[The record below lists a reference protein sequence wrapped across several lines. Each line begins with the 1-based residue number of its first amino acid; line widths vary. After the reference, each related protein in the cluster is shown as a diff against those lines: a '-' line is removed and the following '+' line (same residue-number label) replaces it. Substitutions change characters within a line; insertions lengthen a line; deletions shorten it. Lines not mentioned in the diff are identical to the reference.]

1 MNLAQFFEHWKIV
14 ENPFRGEEAR
24 HDTVFARLTWGT
36 GVSGRVGK
44 PANGAS
50 QQIPI
55 ARTATASAPH
65 APGSSGIDGY
75 RPVVIGQD
83 LQPKSGETTPAAKSP
98 GGNGRSGLPH
108 ITVHSDFE
116 KILGDV
122 RRPSTAI
129 VFGEKGSGKTAIR
142 LQIAERINS
151 QNQDHPH
158 SKVLL
163 VPYDDLNGVLDRFH
177 RRMQGKTP
185 LESFQRFRLVDHI
198 DAILG
203 LVVPRMIDALLV
215 RPATSG
221 RNGANQPPRQSPAT
235 SALSQ
240 TATETV
246 DALDLGP
253 EPRKAA
259 RKMDPVFKRD
269 LLLLQAVYDRP
280 DAADLRSARLRRVL
294 RVSAP
299 GSLVLW
305 TALAWL
311 GWIPA
316 AAVLAWGL
324 MTAGLQLPNQ
334 FAITFLILLAL
345 WLGVVIK
352 RYGWD
357 TLMMRSLAA
366 RIRRQVRVQARTD
379 ASYARSLRQ
388 IEPVVLDANHLP
400 LTESDEAR
408 YAMLDRLRRTLREFG
423 YTGIV
428 VVLDRVDEPTLIS
441 GDPERMK
448 AVVWPLMNN
457 KFLQQEGLGF
467 KMLLPIEL
475 RHALFKESSAFFQEA
490 RLDKQNL
497 IERLS
502 WTGAMLYDL
511 CDARLKAC
519 RAPGAEPVS
528 LLDLFADDVTAR
540 DLVDA
545 LDQMHQPRDAFKF
558 LYACLSEHCSNVTA
572 EQGQWQIPKLVLEGV
587 RKQQSDRVQQLYR
600 GIRPA

>member
-1 MNLAQFFEHWKIV
+1 MNLAQFFEHWQIV

-24 HDTVFARLTWGT
+24 HDSVFARLTWGSAA
-36 GVSGRVGK
+36 G
-44 PANGAS
+44 NGAVS
-50 QQIPI
+50 NEQVRSDSAGSGQQHSGPQQTVISTEL
-55 ARTATASAPH
+55 A
-65 APGSSGIDGY
+65 GSNGDES
-75 RPVVIGQD
+75 
-83 LQPKSGETTPAAKSP
+83 PAAP
-98 GGNGRSGLPH
+98 QTRRQDRAAIPH
-108 ITVHSDFE
+108 PTVHSDFE
-116 KILGDV
+116 KILGDMQ
-122 RRPSTAI
+122 RPSTAI

-142 LQIAERINS
+142 LQIAERINAH
-151 QNQDHPH
+151 NREHPA

-177 RRMQGKTP
+177 RRIQGKTP

-203 LVVPRMIDALLV
+203 LVVPRIIDALMA
-215 RPATSG
+215 RMPATGRSG
-221 RNGANQPPRQSPAT
+221 RRAGTEAPLP
-235 SALSQ
+235 

-246 DALDLGP
+246 DGLDLGP
-253 EPRKAA
+253 EPRKVARKLDAAA
-259 RKMDPVFKRD
+259 RRD
-269 LLLLQAVYDRP
+269 LLLLQAIYDQP
-280 DAADLRSARLRRVL
+280 DTADLRTTRLRRIL
-294 RVSAP
+294 RVGVP
-299 GSLVLW
+299 RSLLLW
-305 TALAWL
+305 TSLAWL

-316 AAVLAWGL
+316 AAVLTYGL
-324 MTAGLQLPNQ
+324 MTPDGVQ
-334 FAITFLILLAL
+334 FSSAIGIAFLVLLAL
-345 WLGVVIK
+345 WLGVVAK

-357 TLMMRSLAA
+357 ALMMRSLAS
-366 RIRRQVRVQARTD
+366 RLRRQMRVQARTD

-388 IEPVVLDANHLP
+388 LDPVVHDANHLP

-423 YTGIV
+423 YAGMII
-428 VVLDRVDEPTLIS
+428 VLDRVDEPTLIS

-448 AVVWPLMNN
+448 AIVWPLLNN
-457 KFLQQEGLGF
+457 KFLQQEGLGV

-497 IERLS
+497 VERLS

-519 RAPGAEPVS
+519 RAPGAGPIS

-558 LYACLSEHCSNVTA
+558 LYACLSEHCSNVTT
-572 EQGQWQIPKLVLEGV
+572 EQEQWQIPRLVLETI

>member
-1 MNLAQFFEHWKIV
+1 MNLAQFFEHWQIV

-24 HDTVFARLTWGT
+24 HDSVFARLTWG
-36 GVSGRVGK
+36 
-44 PANGAS
+44 NGAMAR
-50 QQIPI
+50 QVPI
-55 ARTATASAPH
+55 ARTAVSARPDRPRQVNGGGAAKTAGEGPVVVGEDLTQKEPSRQEPPRRRGEGNSAAAPH
-65 APGSSGIDGY
+65 
-75 RPVVIGQD
+75 V
-83 LQPKSGETTPAAKSP
+83 TM
-98 GGNGRSGLPH
+98 
-108 ITVHSDFE
+108 HSDFE

-142 LQIAERINS
+142 LQIAERINAH
-151 QNQDHPH
+151 NREHPQA
-158 SKVLL
+158 KVLL

-177 RRMQGKTP
+177 RRVQAKTP
-185 LESFQRFRLVDHI
+185 LESFQKFRLVDHI
-198 DAILG
+198 DAVLG
-203 LVVPRMIDALLV
+203 LVVPRMVDALV
-215 RPATSG
+215 ARPS
-221 RNGANQPPRQSPAT
+221 RNGKAPAEVPAELEGPT
-235 SALSQ
+235 P

-246 DALDLGP
+246 EALDLGP

-259 RKMDPVFKRD
+259 RKLDAAAKRD
-269 LLLLQAVYDRP
+269 ILLLQGTYDRP
-280 DAADLRSARLRRVL
+280 DNADLRTIRLRRTL
-294 RVSAP
+294 RVGPP
-299 GSLVLW
+299 GRLVLW
-305 TALAWL
+305 TGLAWL

-316 AAVLAWGL
+316 AAVLVWGL
-324 MTAGLQLPNQ
+324 LAPEGFELVSPVGI
-334 FAITFLILLAL
+334 AFLVLLAL
-345 WLGVVIK
+345 WLGVLVK

-357 TLMMRSLAA
+357 ALMMRSLAA
-366 RIRRQVRVQARTD
+366 RVRRQVRVQARTD

-388 IEPVVLDANHLP
+388 IDPVVLDADHLP

-423 YTGIV
+423 YSGIM

-448 AVVWPLMNN
+448 AVVWPLLNN
-457 KFLQQEGLGF
+457 KFLQQEGLGV

-497 IERLS
+497 VERLS

-519 RAPGAEPVS
+519 RAPGAGPMS
-528 LLDLFADDVTAR
+528 LLDLFAEDVAAR

-545 LDQMHQPRDAFKF
+545 RDQMHQPRDAFKF

-572 EQGQWQIPKLVLEGV
+572 EQEQWQIPRLVLEGV

>member
-1 MNLAQFFEHWKIV
+1 MNLAQFFEHWQIV

-24 HDTVFARLTWGT
+24 HDSVFARLTWGA
-36 GVSGRVGK
+36 VR
-44 PANGAS
+44 NGAGTV
-50 QQIPI
+50 PI
-55 ARTATASAPH
+55 ARTAASGQRGPAGNG
-65 APGSSGIDGY
+65 GSAAQGT
-75 RPVVIGQD
+75 PMVIGED
-83 LQPKSGETTPAAKSP
+83 LSPREGEPRPRHNGDRAAV
-98 GGNGRSGLPH
+98 PH

-116 KILGDV
+116 KILGDL

-142 LQIAERINS
+142 LQIAERINAH
-151 QNQDHPH
+151 NRDHPDG
-158 SKVLL
+158 KVLL

-177 RRMQGKTP
+177 RRVQGRTP
-185 LESFQRFRLVDHI
+185 LESFQKFRLVDHI

-203 LVVPRMIDALLV
+203 LVVPRLV
-215 RPATSG
+215 DSILARPAGNG
-221 RNGANQPPRQSPAT
+221 RGKGK
-235 SALSQ
+235 SAPVPVP

-246 DALDLGP
+246 EGLDLGP
-253 EPRKAA
+253 EPRKVARRLDQAA
-259 RKMDPVFKRD
+259 KRD
-269 LLLLQAVYDRP
+269 LLLLQAIYDRP
-280 DAADLRSARLRRVL
+280 DNADLRTSRLRSTL
-294 RVSAP
+294 RLGPP
-299 GSLVLW
+299 GGLVLW
-305 TALAWL
+305 TGLAWF

-316 AAVLAWGL
+316 AAVLIWALTRPAATVDVGAAAQEAGGSLGL
-324 MTAGLQLPNQ
+324 GL
-334 FAITFLILLAL
+334 AIEVVFFILLAL
-345 WLGVVIK
+345 WLGLVAK

-357 TLMMRSLAA
+357 ALMMRSLAL
-366 RIRRQVRVQARTD
+366 RVRRQVRVQARTD

-388 IEPVVLDANHLP
+388 LDPVVHDADHLP

-408 YAMLDRLRRTLREFG
+408 YAMLDRMRRTLREFG
-423 YTGIV
+423 YSGIT
-428 VVLDRVDEPTLIS
+428 VVLDRVDEPTLVS

-448 AVVWPLMNN
+448 AVVWPLLNN
-457 KFLQQEGLGF
+457 KFLQQEGLGV

-497 IERLS
+497 VERLT

-519 RAPGAEPVS
+519 RAPGGGPIS
-528 LLDLFADDVTAR
+528 LLDLFAEDVSAR

-572 EQGQWQIPKLVLEGV
+572 EQEQWQVPRLVLEGV